1 MTLTVC
7 VGSSGS
13 GKTTFLN
20 DVHKQHKCIYIR
32 QYHSMRPYIK
42 VSAIPNFDE
51 TQLPFWSTYVKEE
64 TDKKIPVGGTMAGK
78 FTAGLSGGQRKLLL
92 FELIYQRTLEQEG
105 VLIVLD
111 EPFCG
116 VTDDFVPFIVSRL
129 KVMKNNHNVLLV
141 TNDHVKVLTDMADNV
156 ITVSAVD
163 RSHVMVNKMDSVGRT
178 MAINAMS
185 GGKHFLHKTNE
196 EDLKFFFDVEVKGS
210 EDVMGVV
217 WFTLFCAGLF
227 LLTFWDSE
235 PGNGTEA
242 LILVAQ
248 QIIAYFC
255 INPYLLSLVDW
266 RNYMKEESEAL
277 VHNSSQLNLQ
287 LKTTICFV
295 LMIGITLIG
304 YGLVNAVVPGFEDV
318 KFLYTMFLDTSSMI
332 LPMICLAL
340 FSNMALQEV
349 EIFGSLPFLL
359 MLFLSTSFSPGAGV
373 EGVKELRYLFVRYYF
388 WCIVPD
394 VQDDMEGCPDQSVD
408 IWVYMF
414 LSGIMFLVLFV
425 FVKTIIDLKKKS
437 NRKKKLE
444 IATDMN
450 DTEEYRVLKRELFGD
465 IVDTVHDP

>member
-1 MTLTVC
+1 
-7 VGSSGS
+7 
-13 GKTTFLN
+13 
-20 DVHKQHKCIYIR
+20 
-32 QYHSMRPYIK
+32 MRPYIK
-42 VSAIPNFDE
+42 VSAISNFDE
-51 TQLPFWSTYVKEE
+51 TQLPYWDTYVKEG
-64 TDKKIPVGGTMAGK
+64 TDLTIPVGGTMAGK

-92 FELIYQRTLEQEG
+92 FELIYQRTLGQEG

-129 KVMKNNHNVLLV
+129 KVMKEKHNVLLV
-141 TNDHVKVLTDMADNV
+141 TNDHVKVLTEMADNV

-163 RSHVMVNKMDSVGRT
+163 RSHVAVNKMESVDRA
-178 MAINAMS
+178 MVINAMS
-185 GGKHFLHKTNE
+185 GGKSFRHETNE

-217 WFTLFCAGLF
+217 WFTVFCAGLF
-227 LLTFWDSE
+227 LMTFWGSE

-242 LILVAQ
+242 LVLVAQ

-287 LKTTICFV
+287 LKTAICFV

-304 YGLVNAVVPGFEDV
+304 YGLVVAVVTGFEHI
-318 KFLYTMFLDTSSMI
+318 KFLYSMFLDTTSMI
-332 LPMICLAL
+332 LPMICLGL
-340 FSNMALQEV
+340 FSDLGLQEV
-349 EIFGSLPFLL
+349 QIFGSLPFLL
-359 MLFLSTSFSPGAGV
+359 MIFMSTSFSPGAGL
-373 EGVKELRYLFVRYYF
+373 EGVKELRFLFVRFYF

-394 VQDDMEGCPDQSVD
+394 VKDDMEGCPDEDVD

-414 LSGIMFLVLFV
+414 LSGIMGLVLFV
-425 FVKTIIDLKKKS
+425 FAKIIVDQKEKSNMKKKM
-437 NRKKKLE
+437 E
-444 IATDMN
+444 IAKDMN
-450 DTEEYRVLKRELFGD
+450 DTNEYRELERELFGD
-465 IVDTVHDP
+465 NKFTAESLHDP